1 MVFAQ
6 AQRIGI
12 SKEIVMAVGI
22 ATSRVESILKQI
34 ETLPNDE
41 RRIFHG
47 VTWEEY
53 QELLDELGERR
64 RVLVSFW
71 EGVLE
76 IMPLS
81 QPHEHFKET
90 ISRLVH
96 VLMEELDVNIEPAG
110 STTLQLEALQSG
122 VEPDTSFFIQ
132 HAERMIG
139 KETHDLLEGPPPDLV
154 VEIDIS
160 RPRYS
165 KKEIY
170 ARMRVPEFWQYDGKT
185 FRVFERLGDDYIE
198 TESSLAFPFVRA
210 SDLAAFLERSK
221 TESNLAIV
229 KSFREWV
236 RVNKPTE

>member
-1 MVFAQ
+1 
-6 AQRIGI
+6 
-12 SKEIVMAVGI
+12 MAVGI
-22 ATSRVESILKQI
+22 ATSRVKSILKQI

-47 VTWEEY
+47 VTWQEY

-64 RVLVSFW
+64 RVLVSFS

-81 QPHEHFKET
+81 HSHEHFKET
-90 ISRLVH
+90 VSRLIH
-96 VLMEELDVNIEPAG
+96 VLMEELDANIEPAG

-122 VEPDTSFFIQ
+122 VEPDTSFFIK
-132 HAERMIG
+132 HAERMVG
-139 KETHDLLEGPPPDLV
+139 KQAHDLLEDPPPDLV

-170 ARMRVPEFWQYDGKT
+170 ARMEVPEFWQYDGKT
-185 FRVFERLGDDYIE
+185 FRILERVGDDYVE
-198 TESSLAFPFVRA
+198 SESSLAFPFVRT

-221 TESNLAIV
+221 TESNLAIL

-236 RVNKPTE
+236 RANKPTE